1 MKRVDSVIS
10 LIYSMSKAEKK
21 AFSVQMLKDKEEKDY
36 LVIYDIITKSKQLD
50 SKNVKGEFHK
60 RRPGGSFE
68 VSIQY
73 LYERLTDSLLTL
85 RKKKDIYYDL
95 LNNLCKA
102 RMLYERSLFEECFEI
117 LSDTIEQATY
127 YENNEVLTIALK
139 LELEYLLRLNFPNL
153 AESELYHKHFMQ
165 NEALKKTR
173 KIVEQSS
180 LHNLLKYRLSH
191 IGPIR
196 TSKQKQD
203 MNDLM
208 VNELSIAASSGI
220 EGNFELMRNHRL
232 FQANYLMGAG
242 EYKAALNSYK
252 ELSRLFEQ
260 NRQFWSNPPIYYLS
274 VLEGVLGSL
283 RVCGQYDEIPYFLD
297 KLKKLISDASSFEF
311 QVNAICLLFQY
322 ELFPYLDNGDFLDCT
337 KLMAYYQ
344 KSLYDKEAWL
354 SPVRKSELLLYTALV
369 HIGNQNYKAAKKY
382 ISNAIIDH
390 NIKYQPLMRTIR
402 LVRLIVYY
410 EMHEYEFVYHESRSI
425 NRSLSSPKEHTFK
438 TEHIILWFL
447 NQQHLPVLRKDREA
461 FWEKLLPEVQALYDD
476 KYENQLL
483 HLCDLTAWIEA
494 KILKENLSDVL
505 KRHMHM
511 KELLQK

>member
-180 LHNLLKYRLSH
+180 IPEEAAMESSLT
-191 IGPIR
+191 IR
-196 TSKQKQD
+196 SFISCFCFE
-203 MNDLM
+203 
-208 VNELSIAASSGI
+208 VRI

>member
-10 LIYSMSKAEKK
+10 LIYSMSKSEKK
-21 AFSVQMLKDKEEKDY
+21 SFSVQILKDKEEKDY
-36 LVIYDIITKSKQLD
+36 LVIYDIISRSKQPDGKL
-50 SKNVKGEFHK
+50 VKEEFYK

-73 LYERLTDSLLTL
+73 LYEKLTDSLLAL
-85 RKKKDIYYDL
+85 RKKKDAYYDM
-95 LNNLCKA
+95 LNSLCKA

-117 LSDTIEQATY
+117 LSDTIEQAQY

-153 AESELYHKHFMQ
+153 TEQELYHKHFVQ

-173 KIVEQSS
+173 KIIEQSS
-180 LHNLLKYRLSH
+180 LHNLMKYRLMH
-191 IGPIR
+191 IGSIR

-208 VNELSIAASSGI
+208 VNELSIAASSGT
-220 EGNFELMRNHRL
+220 EGNFELTRNHKL
-232 FQANYLMGAG
+232 FQANFLMGAG
-242 EYKAALNSYK
+242 DYRAALNVYK
-252 ELSRLFEQ
+252 ELNLLFEQ

-297 KLKKLISDASSFEF
+297 KLKNLISDVSSLEF

-322 ELFPYLDNGDFLDCT
+322 ELFPYLDKGNFEACMD
-337 KLMAYYQ
+337 LMMRYQ
-344 KSLYDKEAWL
+344 KPLYDKEAWL
-354 SPVRKSELLLYTALV
+354 SPIRKSELLLYTTIV
-369 HIGNQNYKAAKKY
+369 HIGNQNYKVARKY

-410 EMHEYEFVYHESRSI
+410 EMQEYEFVRHESRSI
-425 NRSLSSPKEHTFK
+425 TRSLSSPKDRTFK

-447 NQQHLPVLRKDREA
+447 NQQNLPLLRKDREDL
-461 FWEKLLPEVQALYDD
+461 WEKLRPELEALYVD
-476 KYENQLL
+476 KYESQLL
-483 HLCDLTAWIEA
+483 RLFDFTAWIES
-494 KILKENLSDVL
+494 KILKVRLSDVL
-505 KRHMHM
+505 VRHM
-511 KELLQK
+511 EWLYQK

>member
-1 MKRVDSVIS
+1 M
-10 LIYSMSKAEKK
+10 
-21 AFSVQMLKDKEEKDY
+21 
-36 LVIYDIITKSKQLD
+36 
-50 SKNVKGEFHK
+50 
-60 RRPGGSFE
+60 
-68 VSIQY
+68 
-73 LYERLTDSLLTL
+73 
-85 RKKKDIYYDL
+85 
-95 LNNLCKA
+95 
-102 RMLYERSLFEECFEI
+102 
-117 LSDTIEQATY
+117 
-127 YENNEVLTIALK
+127 
-139 LELEYLLRLNFPNL
+139 
-153 AESELYHKHFMQ
+153 
-165 NEALKKTR
+165 
-173 KIVEQSS
+173 
-180 LHNLLKYRLSH
+180 
-191 IGPIR
+191 
-196 TSKQKQD
+196 
-203 MNDLM
+203 
-208 VNELSIAASSGI
+208 
-220 EGNFELMRNHRL
+220 
-232 FQANYLMGAG
+232 
-242 EYKAALNSYK
+242 
-252 ELSRLFEQ
+252 
-260 NRQFWSNPPIYYLS
+260 
-274 VLEGVLGSL
+274 

-447 NQQHLPVLRKDREA
+447 NQQRLPVLRKDREA